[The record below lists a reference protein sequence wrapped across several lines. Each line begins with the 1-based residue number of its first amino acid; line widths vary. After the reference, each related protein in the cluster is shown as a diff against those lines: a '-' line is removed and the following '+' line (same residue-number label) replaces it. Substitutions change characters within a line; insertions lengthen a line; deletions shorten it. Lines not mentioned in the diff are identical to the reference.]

1 MKIFHKIHL
10 WMALPFGIVMTI
22 VCITGAL
29 LIIEK
34 PVTTLIEPNF
44 YETKVEEP
52 APQPAPQRTCTGD
65 CQNCKTGCGGST
77 AEASPARS
85 EMAEETEKASQ
96 TGMAERH
103 GKAEKGRKG
112 GKQKKLPFFENTL
125 KLHRWL
131 LDAPQTKGERTLGKT
146 IVGISIVLFV
156 LDLLTGLVIWWPR
169 KKKSLRN
176 RLKVEFGKGTAHFL
190 HDCHVSLGFWTM
202 AILLLIALTGLT
214 WSFPVWKDAFTGLLG
229 TFVEEKEI
237 HGLIFQLH
245 TGTWGGWVSQT
256 IYFICCIIG
265 ASLPLTGYYL
275 WLKTKHKHKKKK

>member
-10 WMALPFGIVMTI
+10 WMALPFGIVMAI
-22 VCITGAL
+22 VCLTGAL

-34 PVTTLIEPNF
+34 PVTTLIYPDF
-44 YETKVEEP
+44 YEVKPIGPAPGPAPEP
-52 APQPAPQRTCTGD
+52 ARQPTCNGD
-65 CQNCKTGCGGST
+65 CQNCKTGCGGNT
-77 AEASPARS
+77 T
-85 EMAEETEKASQ
+85 ET
-96 TGMAERH
+96 GPV
-103 GKAEKGRKG
+103 KAEKAEKAPKG
-112 GKQKKLPFFENTL
+112 DKQKKLPFFENTL

-190 HDCHVSLGFWTM
+190 YDCHVSLGFWTL

-214 WSFPVWKDAFTGLLG
+214 WSFPIWREAFAGLLG
-229 TFVEEKEI
+229 MFVDEKEI

-245 TGTWGGWVSQT
+245 TGTWGGWFSKT
-256 IYFICCIIG
+256 LYFICCLIG

-275 WLKTKHKHKKKK
+275 WLKPKHKHKKKK